1 MLNFC
6 ESFILEAWRGRYS
19 MLATT
24 VRSNLKDINNLKM
37 RTKTTKFSRLFQ
49 TVPVIESDE
58 SEMRHVL
65 MREGLVELPKDEDF
79 EDITVVDVEDSEP
92 EFDDIDITEEDD
104 ELYEIVE
111 DPNELVVQLP
121 VISDINF
128 EERLPFFKSI
138 SLKLA
143 SL

>member
-1 MLNFC
+1 
-6 ESFILEAWRGRYS
+6 

-49 TVPVIESDE
+49 TVPSMEPDE
-58 SEMRHVL
+58 SEMRQVL
-65 MREGLVELPKDEDF
+65 MREGLVELPKEEDF
-79 EDITVVDVEDSEP
+79 EDITVVDVEDTEP
-92 EFDDIDITEEDD
+92 EFEEDFDITEEDD

-111 DPNELVVQLP
+111 DPDGFVVQLP

-128 EERLPFFKSI
+128 EEKLPFFKSI

>member
-58 SEMRHVL
+58 SEMRQVL

-92 EFDDIDITEEDD
+92 EFDDIDIAEEDD

>member
-1 MLNFC
+1 
-6 ESFILEAWRGRYS
+6 

-58 SEMRHVL
+58 SEMRQVL

>member
-1 MLNFC
+1 
-6 ESFILEAWRGRYS
+6 

-37 RTKTTKFSRLFQ
+37 RTKTTKFSKLFQ
-49 TVPVIESDE
+49 TVPSMEVDE
-58 SEMRHVL
+58 SEMRQVL
-65 MREGLVELPKDEDF
+65 MREGLVVLPKEEDF
-79 EDITVVDVEDSEP
+79 EDITVVDVEDSEE
-92 EFDDIDITEEDD
+92 EFEEDFDITEEDD

-111 DPNELVVQLP
+111 DPDELVVQLP
-121 VISDINF
+121 VISDISF

>member
-58 SEMRHVL
+58 SEMRQVL